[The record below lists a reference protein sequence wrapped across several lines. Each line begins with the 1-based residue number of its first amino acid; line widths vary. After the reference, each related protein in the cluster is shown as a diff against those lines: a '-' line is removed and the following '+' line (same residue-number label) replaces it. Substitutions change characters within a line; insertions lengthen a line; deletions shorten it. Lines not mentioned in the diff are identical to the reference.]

1 MKLKVSEW
9 GNSHGLRITSAVLEH
24 LNIKAGDE
32 IEVALTDK
40 GMEVSKNSPNID
52 YLNSVKAD
60 VINTILAQ
68 SKPVS
73 LVEEPYRE
81 TRIAYIVVAIDPC
94 SPIIR
99 EVPIGT
105 PNTHAT
111 LADAKEAARQIIQ
124 SAIAEAKTSLSNL
137 RQLGI
142 DDISYITL

>member
-32 IEVALTDK
+32 IDVALTDK
-40 GMEVSKNSPNID
+40 GMEVSKNTQNID
-52 YLNSVKAD
+52 YLNSVKTD

-73 LVEEPYRE
+73 LVEDPYLE
-81 TRIAYIVVAIDPC
+81 AHIHYIVVAINPC

-105 PNTHAT
+105 PNAYAT

-124 SAIAEAKTSLSNL
+124 STIAEANASLSNL
-137 RQLGI
+137 RQIGI
-142 DDISYITL
+142 DNISYITL